1 MASELYDGIIS
12 PQGGLYNP
20 GPQVVMPN
28 AGRVTAEGLTVR
40 PVQTYGV
47 DSYGSP
53 IIPNTNPI
61 AQQVQA
67 NAVAQALSL
76 GRANGKA
83 AGGGVAAAL
92 AGSNQPAGSIV
103 DKSQARLAQGPQGWD
118 PAYGYAPMPKPS
130 SALGAIE
137 QVALANTEV
146 GMPRRRPNIE
156 ANPGTLVPTRPQ
168 TVFSPQGA
176 GTGVFGAA
184 MSPGMAQRLN
194 TDPRYAAQRGG
205 PAPSQN
211 AIPITVRGG
220 NRTQQA
226 LAQVAQAS
234 QPAAPAPAPVQPTVQ
249 ATQWQQDRF
258 QTTEGAGLPSSMG
271 SSRWTT
277 GY

>member
-1 MASELYDGIIS
+1 
-12 PQGGLYNP
+12 
-20 GPQVVMPN
+20 MPN
-28 AGRVTAEGLTVR
+28 AGRVTAEGLAVR

-137 QVALANTEV
+137 QVALANPDV
-146 GMPRRRPNIE
+146 GLPRRRPNIE
-156 ANPGTLVPTRPQ
+156 ANPGTLVPTRGPD
-168 TVFSPQGA
+168 TGNFGIPMSGGMNRGIA
-176 GTGVFGAA
+176 GRAGLGGI
-184 MSPGMAQRLN
+184 PGLSMAQSGGIQ
-194 TDPRYAAQRGG
+194 AQNRVLANQLRSN
-205 PAPSQN
+205 P
-211 AIPITVRGG
+211 IPITVRGG
-220 NRTQQA
+220 NKTQQA
-226 LAQVAQAS
+226 LAQVAQAA
-234 QPAAPAPAPVQPTVQ
+234 QPAAAPAPVQPTVQ

-271 SSRWTT
+271 STRWTT